1 MAAMMKYLAAT
12 TCGAALLLGGCSPA
26 STPNEAGA
34 ASVEPA
40 PVVSDAGGSDVAA
53 DVRKADLIAD
63 YETALA
69 AAQATTGPGMPQLW
83 TMSDEDTTVHFFGT
97 VHLLRPELEWR
108 SPAFEAAF
116 DAADTVYFEVDMKSE
131 EAQARLMKDFVM
143 RGMYQDGRTLR
154 DTLGAQEEAVVE
166 AAMDSVGV
174 PLDAFNSFEP
184 WMAAMN
190 LSVMKLTA
198 DGFDPNAGVETVLE
212 AEAVAAGKS
221 FGYMEDISDQADAF
235 DLMSEAG
242 QIAFLY
248 EGALLLDESTAMLD
262 TLVDEWAD
270 GDVAGIGAMVAN
282 PDGVGFSDEAYQ
294 RVLVTRNENWIPV
307 IEDILEEPGTA
318 FVAVGAGHLAG
329 PDSVIEMLRAKGYEV
344 TGP

>member
-1 MAAMMKYLAAT
+1 MAAMMKCLAAT
-12 TCGAALLLGGCSPA
+12 TCGAALMLGGCSPA
-26 STPNEAGA
+26 STPSDA
-34 ASVEPA
+34 AATTADPA
-40 PVVSDAGGSDVAA
+40 PAISDVGGDEVSA
-53 DVRKADLIAD
+53 DARKAELLTD
-63 YETALA
+63 YEVALA
-69 AAQATTGPGMPQLW
+69 AAQETTGPGMPQMW

-116 DAADTVYFEVDMKSE
+116 DAADTVYFEVDMKRE
-131 EAQARLMKDFVM
+131 DAQGRVMKDFVM

-154 DTLGAQEEAVVE
+154 DTLGAHEETVVE
-166 AAMDSVGV
+166 AAMESVGV

-184 WMAAMN
+184 WMAAIN

-198 DGFDPNAGVETVLE
+198 DGFDPNAGVESVLE
-212 AEAVAAGKS
+212 AEAIAAGKS

-282 PDGVGFSDEAYQ
+282 PAGVGFSDEAYQ
-294 RVLVTRNENWIPV
+294 RVLVKRNENWIPV
-307 IEDILEEPGTA
+307 IEDILDEPGTA